1 MDLRVPSVSSKRAHT
16 GRPIEAASSS
26 RLAEV
31 LSNESKEAIIKQM
44 ERLETEHEATISL
57 IASKADR
64 VPSTPESPTDSLEID
79 EGCWDNNLN

>member
-1 MDLRVPSVSSKRAHT
+1 MDLRVPNLSSKRAHT
-16 GRPIEAASSS
+16 GKPIEVASSS

-31 LSNESKEAIIKQM
+31 LSNDAKEAIIKQM
-44 ERLETEHEATISL
+44 ERLETEHEATVNL
-57 IASKADR
+57 IASRADR